1 MKISSPHAIVICHH
15 RTCRKQGS
23 PKVLAAF
30 AAIALPPEV
39 EVIASGCLG
48 QCGNGPMV
56 LLLPSEILYRQVS
69 PQDVAIVVATL
80 SQETQ
85 KEGCKQPEG

>member
-1 MKISSPHAIVICHH
+1 MSRPDAIVICQH

-23 PKVLAAF
+23 ANVLDAF

-56 LLLPSEILYRQVS
+56 LLLPSEILYRRVS
-69 PQDVAIVVATL
+69 PQDVAVIVATL
-80 SQETQ
+80 GQEAWQ
-85 KEGCKQPEG
+85 EGCERSEG

>member
-1 MKISSPHAIVICHH
+1 MKISSPGAIVICQN

-23 PKVLAAF
+23 AEVLAAF
-30 AAIALPPEV
+30 AAIALPPEI

-56 LLLPSEILYRQVS
+56 LLLPSEILYRRVS
-69 PQDVAIVVATL
+69 PQDVENLVAILGQNA
-80 SQETQ
+80 
-85 KEGCKQPEG
+85 